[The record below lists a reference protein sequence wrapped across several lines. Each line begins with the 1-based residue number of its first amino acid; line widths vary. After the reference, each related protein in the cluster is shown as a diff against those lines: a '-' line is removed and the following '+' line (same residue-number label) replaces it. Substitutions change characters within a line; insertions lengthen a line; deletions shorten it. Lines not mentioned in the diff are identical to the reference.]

1 MLRHPGGIT
10 EMTVKRF
17 DSGLPMPRRK
27 KQRSPVE
34 LPPTSEPLE
43 EEPKGRPGLVDYV
56 RAFCDGCIAQMHE
69 IEARPR

>member
-1 MLRHPGGIT
+1 
-10 EMTVKRF
+10 
-17 DSGLPMPRRK
+17 MPRRK